1 MTISPPVL
9 GRRALNR
16 AFLERQLLLRRADL
30 AVPDAVAH
38 LVGVQAQVPNAPYL
52 GLWSR
57 VAGFDPHDL
66 GRRVTELSL
75 VRMPSLRATIH
86 LTTVDDALALPPIV
100 APLHG
105 RVFKGS
111 EYGRDL
117 AGLELD
123 EVVAAGVELLRD
135 RPLTVTE
142 LGRELAQR
150 YPDRKPTPLGA
161 AVQYG
166 APLLQL
172 PPRGVWGETG
182 RARLAELGA
191 TLGRPV
197 GTDPAP
203 DWLVLRYLR
212 AFGPASTADIRAF
225 TGVGGIREVVE
236 RLDLRRFADER
247 GRTLYDVPDGPLPDP
262 DTPAPPRFLGEFDN
276 ALLGHDDRTR
286 ILATEHRSQV
296 LLKPVR
302 PLLVDGMAAGL
313 WTSGPDGLVVRPF
326 APLDDAD
333 AADVVAEGERMLAAL
348 WPDAERKVRLEPPA

>member
-1 MTISPPVL
+1 MTTSPPVL
-9 GRRALNR
+9 GQRALNR
-16 AFLERQLLLRRADL
+16 AFLERQLLLRRVERS
-30 AVPDAVAH
+30 VPAAVAH
-38 LVGVQAQVPNAPYL
+38 LLGVQAQVPGAPYL

-57 VAGFDPHDL
+57 VARFDPHDL
-66 GRRVTELSL
+66 GRRVAELSL

-86 LTTVDDALALPPIV
+86 LTTVEDALALAPVV
-100 APLHG
+100 APLHR
-105 RVFKGS
+105 RVFQGS
-111 EYGRDL
+111 EYGRAVAGLDL
-117 AGLELD
+117 A
-123 EVVAAGVELLRD
+123 EVVAAGLELLRD

-142 LGRELAQR
+142 LGRELATR
-150 YPDRKPTPLGA
+150 YPGREPTPLGA

-166 APLLQL
+166 APLVQL

-182 RARLAELGA
+182 RARLGELGA

-197 GTDPAP
+197 GTDSSA

-225 TGVGGIREVVE
+225 TGIGGIRELVE

-286 ILATEHRSQV
+286 ILATEHRAQV
-296 LLKPVR
+296 LLRPVR
-302 PLLVDGMAAGL
+302 PLLVDGIAAGL
-313 WTSGPDGLVVRPF
+313 WTSGSDGLVVRPL
-326 APLDDAD
+326 APLDDDD
-333 AADVVAEGERMLAAL
+333 AACVVAEGERMLAAL
-348 WPDAERKVRLEPPA
+348 WPQAEREVRIQAPA

>member
-38 LVGVQAQVPNAPYL
+38 LVGVQAQVPSAPYP

-66 GRRVTELSL
+66 GRRVAELSL

-86 LTTVDDALALPPIV
+86 LTTVEDALALPPIV
-100 APLHG
+100 APLH
-105 RVFKGS
+105 RQVFRGS

-117 AGLELD
+117 AGLDLD
-123 EVVAAGVELLRD
+123 EVVAAGLELLRD

-142 LGRELAQR
+142 LGRELVRR
-150 YPDRKPTPLGA
+150 YPGRKPTPLGA
-161 AVQYG
+161 CVQYG

-172 PPRGVWGETG
+172 PPRGVWGESG
-182 RARLAELGA
+182 RARLAESGR

-197 GTDPAP
+197 GTDPSP

-225 TGVGGIREVVE
+225 TGVGGIREVVD

-286 ILATEHRSQV
+286 VLATEHRSQV

-302 PLLVDGMAAGL
+302 PLLVDGMAAGV
-313 WTSGPDGLVVRPF
+313 WTSGSDGLVVRLL
-326 APLDDAD
+326 APLDDDA

-348 WPDAERKVRLEPPA
+348 WPEAERKVRLEPPA